1 MRILKRFALLFSF
14 CWVLFVSCDYHS
26 DKPIDERPYADYI
39 IQLDALENGYADL
52 EENQFNY
59 RYFELYKFSGIK
71 KNLPVAVRPHYNFLG
86 WAVVKDSVVDSDNR
100 IMSIDKDPLEE
111 DCRYDQTDKAYIID
125 LVAVY
130 DPVVYNI
137 RYEVGKDGCTLP
149 ETAIKTFTYDF
160 LNENKTLTFPE
171 PEILDPSPSSYW
183 NGWKFMDWYIY
194 NCSDLKNVL
203 DNHPDFFTEV
213 FIVGTWNDYYD
224 YTVTM
229 HFEDPENL
237 GNYGE
242 VQQYNMQNVGSVLN
256 IDTSYCYYNFPGY
269 NLITEGSFEI
279 KSDGSTIIDLYYD
292 LVNVKYYFD
301 ACGGKFDD
309 NKPVK
314 VITGK
319 FNTKMTDD
327 NFASISNVSKP
338 GYTFCGWKAG
348 NDIVTFESPQMI
360 FDSDQDFEAVWIA
373 D

>member
-26 DKPIDERPYADYI
+26 DKPIDERSYADFI
-39 IQLDALENGYADL
+39 IRLDALENGYADL

-59 RYFELYKFSGIK
+59 RYSELYKFSGIK
-71 KNLPVAVRPHYNFLG
+71 KNLPVAVRPHYNFSG
-86 WAVVKDSVVDSDNR
+86 WAVVKDSVVDSDNL
-100 IMSIDKDPLEE
+100 IMSIDEDPLEK

-149 ETAIKTFTYDF
+149 DTAIKTFTYDF
-160 LNENKTLTFPE
+160 LKENKTLEFPK
-171 PEILDPSPSSYW
+171 PVDLDPSPSSYW

-237 GNYGE
+237 GNYLAAPPFI
-242 VQQYNMQNVGSVLN
+242 MSNVGSVLN
-256 IDTSYCYYNFPGY
+256 IDTSFYSIPGY

-279 KSDGSTIIDLYYD
+279 NSEGSTIIDLYYD

-319 FNTKMTDD
+319 FKTKMTNDD
-327 NFASISNVSKP
+327 FASISNVSKP
-338 GYTFCGWKAG
+338 GYKFCGWKAG